1 MTLKGNTAGP
11 PCPSA
16 SIILIMS
23 PLSHARKCW
32 STTARSALITVRPA
46 QIPAAI
52 VSTERNVSSMKGA
65 ARVRKPNVSEVLKGN
80 EGDRHGLERPEEI
93 GYD

>member
-1 MTLKGNTAGP
+1 M
-11 PCPSA
+11 
-16 SIILIMS
+16 
-23 PLSHARKCW
+23 
-32 STTARSALITVRPA
+32 RPA

-80 EGDRHGLERPEEI
+80 EGDRHGLERSEEMS
-93 GYD
+93 YD